1 VKKVRQART
10 LFGGRSA
17 AAGRTTPEVP
27 VNSGCKTGRIKG
39 REGKLERE
47 KLSSRLGGQKT

>member
-10 LFGGRSA
+10 LFGGRSEA
-17 AAGRTTPEVP
+17 VGRTTPEVP
-27 VNSGCKTGRIKG
+27 VSFGRKAGGIKG

-47 KLSSRLGGQKT
+47 KLSGRSGGKEA